1 MTKDNEDKYKNKKLL
16 WGCRGATPLSLKG
29 GRKEVK
35 RKSLITTLALVLA
48 VVLLAGGFLTAFLP
62 QGEPQLAEKPVET
75 VPGEITPVALA
86 EGGFGIT
93 VNGYTLQ
100 LYPTAEGFGTQIADE
115 SGTVVEEQVNP
126 INIQIKKPNLAGDYL
141 GTMVETEMLTADYQ
155 QVKLQDNTLVA
166 TARVLSA
173 AGSEFAVTDQYIG
186 QQEGGFQLIRD
197 IQVLKAA
204 EGDEGFNSIVKFKE
218 KDATTYDGY
227 EYFMPSILYRDNSH
241 LTAIAIGA
249 NLATDYTWVRDNMMC
264 TPMVMVRN
272 KESGN
277 SFAMGRIIDKQ
288 IDSGIDESQGSWVVS
303 KFLDYGS
310 SGFSNADGYVSVDL
324 CYPGME
330 GDVNY
335 LDGSLPFLRRSHPV
349 REDVVHSYRVL
360 LQPDKNETFTG
371 ASVSAFKGQFNA
383 NTRPEVEADID
394 KVYDVTLELFDD
406 YTQEYSYGKVGMPFA
421 LYLDGEVA
429 ALDAAIGFIGQQTT
443 VGFHMIRS
451 GIATNNTQRREKGEA
466 IVDTW
471 VRDGFTKYGFP
482 RVWFVNETYD
492 WAPNTFILCYVRY
505 MSDGMEGILDAYL
518 EEKAAGVEKTAWLN
532 RCKEYANWLV
542 KAQNEDGSWY
552 RAYNPDTGK
561 VGQGEDGKIT
571 ADKNNTACNVRYLV
585 RMYEQTGNQAYL
597 DSAVKAGEFVYANN
611 YQKEN
616 YYGGTPDGQNVVDKE
631 ASVVALYAFNSLYQA
646 TGEEKWL
653 TAAEHAAICS
663 ATFVYSFDFP
673 VWGVET
679 YNIYR
684 DLVGTSGLSRI
695 STGASAVD
703 NFSAYLYYEYFKLYV
718 LTGDSFYYDL
728 AKLIQDNTKQ
738 FVCID
743 GNLPYG
749 RDGISE
755 EAHSICNM
763 FYASAVESCLTWCN
777 TALIDPIASMEDAYG
792 VSTIEEADA
801 LGRDV
806 LLQKLKAYGAGGNFR

>member
-1 MTKDNEDKYKNKKLL
+1 
-16 WGCRGATPLSLKG
+16 
-29 GRKEVK
+29 VK
-35 RKSLITTLALVLA
+35 RKTLITTLALVLA
-48 VVLLAGGFLTAFLP
+48 AALLAGGFLTVFSP
-62 QGEPQLAEKPVET
+62 EGERLVAKPVET
-75 VPGEITPVALA
+75 VAGQITPAALTD
-86 EGGFGIT
+86 GGFGIT
-93 VNGYTLQ
+93 TGKYTFQ
-100 LYPTAEGFGTQIADE
+100 VYPTEAGFGTRIIDDTGA
-115 SGTVVEEQVNP
+115 VVQEQVNP
-126 INIQIKKPNLAGDYL
+126 INIQVKKPTLITDYL
-141 GTMVETEMLTADYQ
+141 GTMVETEMLAADYQ
-155 QVKLQDNTLVA
+155 KVKLQENTVVA
-166 TARVLSA
+166 TAQLTSA
-173 AGSEFAVTDQYIG
+173 AGSIFAVTDQYIG
-186 QQEGGFQLIRD
+186 LPEGGFELIRD
-197 IQVLKAA
+197 VQVLKAA
-204 EGDEGFNSIVKFKE
+204 EEDDGFNSIVKFKE
-218 KDATTYDGY
+218 ENATTYDGY
-227 EYFMPSILYRDNSH
+227 EFFMPSVLYRDNNH
-241 LTAIAIGA
+241 LTAVAIGA

-264 TPMVMVRN
+264 TPMAMARN

-277 SFAMGRIIDKQ
+277 SFALGRIIDKA

-310 SGFSNADGYVSVDL
+310 TGFSNADGYVSLDL
-324 CYPGME
+324 CYPAME

-360 LQPDKNETFTG
+360 LQPDQAESFTD
-371 ASVSAFKGQFNA
+371 AMVSAFKGQFNA
-383 NTRPEVEADID
+383 NTIPEVEADIQ
-394 KVYDVTLELFDD
+394 KVYDVTLDLFDD

-429 ALDAAIGFIGQQTT
+429 ALDSLIGFVGQQTT
-443 VGFHMIRS
+443 VGFHMIRN
-451 GIATNNTQRREKGEA
+451 GITTQNPEQRQKGEA
-466 IVDTW
+466 IIDTW

-492 WAPNTFILCYVRY
+492 WAPNTFILSYVRY

-518 EEKAAGVEKTAWLN
+518 EEKAAGVEKTAWLD

-542 KAQNEDGSWY
+542 KNQNEDGSWY

-561 VGQGEDGKIT
+561 VGQGEDGKVN
-571 ADKNNTACNVRYLV
+571 ADKNNTACSVRYLV

-597 DSAVKAGEFVYANN
+597 DSAIKAGQFVYDNN
-611 YQKEN
+611 YLKET
-616 YYGGTPDGQNVVDKE
+616 YYGGTPDGQNVIDKE
-631 ASVVALYAFNSLYQA
+631 AGIMAMYAFNSLYQI

-653 TAAEHAAICS
+653 TAAEHAAVCS
-663 ATFVYSFDFP
+663 ATFVYAFDFP

-695 STGASAVD
+695 STGGSAVD

-718 LTGDSFYYDL
+718 FTGEQFYFDL
-728 AKLIQDNTKQ
+728 AKLVQDNTKQ

-749 RDGISE
+749 RDGIME

-777 TALIDPIASMEDAYG
+777 TALIDPIASMDDAFG
-792 VSTIEEADA
+792 VLTIEEADA
-801 LGRDV
+801 QGRDV
-806 LLQKLKAYGAGGNFR
+806 LLEKLKAYGAGGNFR